1 MRTFKKQLLCTT
13 YDFLTSGNLTL
24 TSVVKK
30 NYKKGFDRT
39 SQVSERAIL
48 RYEMGNL

>member
-13 YDFLTSGNLTL
+13 YDFLTSGKLTRTNA

-30 NYKKGFDRT
+30 NYKEGFDRT
-39 SQVSERAIL
+39 SQVSER
-48 RYEMGNL
+48 YEMGNL